1 MLSFVR
7 TKLKSHVQF
16 IKDGNDEVTKGE
28 DVYVIHLLV
37 VFGKY
42 KNIVDVGK
50 STSFINFNQTKIRI
64 YPNSTIGIIP
74 IAF

>member
-1 MLSFVR
+1 LLSFVR
-7 TKLKSHVQF
+7 TKLRSHVQF
-16 IKDGNDEVTKGE
+16 IKDGNDEVIKGE